1 MHWYLPF
8 LSKLE
13 FYASGK
19 SFGGIKQDNCFFTH
33 KDALETIFLKSTL
46 NSLVSETNA
55 W

>member
-1 MHWYLPF
+1 MVQAKVLAE
-8 LSKLE
+8 LSK
-13 FYASGK
+13 
-19 SFGGIKQDNCFFTH
+19 IIVFFTH